1 MYVRGLDGGGR
12 AIVEAGQRFATFLSV
27 KGYMSVKLPSFCLI
41 LASASCVSS
50 TCLPVVTFVPW
61 GVFAD
66 ILRAW
71 IGPTLTHSALW
82 LDVEVNNFLVF
93 LLHIAGEGVDPQ
105 IGYAIAWD
113 GKEVAR
119 VGEGEE
125 GVLVGSA
132 ELGDPNL
139 AGGPVLPMKL

>member
-1 MYVRGLDGGGR
+1 M
-12 AIVEAGQRFATFLSV
+12 
-27 KGYMSVKLPSFCLI
+27 
-41 LASASCVSS
+41 
-50 TCLPVVTFVPW
+50 VTSVPW

-66 ILRAW
+66 ILRAR
-71 IGPTLTHSALW
+71 IGPTLTRSALW
-82 LDVEVNNFLVF
+82 LGVEVNSFLAF
-93 LLHIAGEGVDPQ
+93 LLHVAGASFGEGVGPQ

-125 GVLVGSA
+125 GGLVGSA

-139 AGGPVLPMKL
+139 AGGPVLPMKLRVCRSGICLLSLCNSSYSLCCPLWPPKVVP